1 MRVGIAGTGRIG
13 AGHAM
18 VLAAHDDVTE
28 LVVFDEDRDRAS
40 AVAAKANGVVAASLN
55 ELFDANLDGLVIST
69 ATSAH
74 AELIEA
80 AVKAGV
86 PAFCEKPVAI
96 DAERTKQVL
105 ELVSANDVPVQ
116 VGFQRRFDK
125 GYAAGREA
133 LRNGELGDLRRL
145 HLISGDPAPPPES
158 FIVTSGGI
166 ARDLHIHDF
175 DILRWVTG
183 REVVEV
189 YSIGANRGADYFAK
203 AHDPDESVGT
213 LLLDD
218 GTLVTFQGSRYNGAG
233 YDIRMEIIG
242 TEANHVVGL
251 TDRTPIRSAEPGVEF
266 PAGPAWTLFWDRFEP
281 AYAEELRTFIDVAA
295 GRCENPCTVE
305 DALQASYIAEAVE
318 LSRREHRPVRIQ
330 EVAAL

>member
-1 MRVGIAGTGRIG
+1 MKIGIAGTGRIG

-28 LVVFDEDRDRAS
+28 LVVHDEDHDRAVE
-40 AVAAKANGVVAASLN
+40 VAAKVGGVVATSLDD
-55 ELFDANLDGLVIST
+55 LFAAGLNGFVISA

-80 AVKAGV
+80 SIKAGV

-96 DAERTKQVL
+96 DAERTKEVL
-105 ELVSANDVPVQ
+105 ALVRAHNATVQ
-116 VGFQRRFDK
+116 VGFQRRFDQ

-133 LRNGELGDLRRL
+133 LRNGELGELRRV
-145 HLISGDPAPPPES
+145 HLSSGDPAPPPET
-158 FIVTSGGI
+158 FVATSGGI

-189 YSIGANRGADYFAK
+189 YSVGANRGADYFVA
-203 AHDPDESVGT
+203 ADDVDESIGT

-218 GTLVTFQGSRYNGAG
+218 GTLATFQGSRYNGAG

-242 TEANHVVGL
+242 TKGNHAVGL
-251 TDRTPIRSAEPGVEF
+251 SDRTPIHSAEPGVTF
-266 PAGPAWTLFWDRFEP
+266 PAGPPWTFFWDRFEP
-281 AYAEELRTFIDVAA
+281 AYATELRTFIDVAA
-295 GRCENPCTVE
+295 GRRESPCTVE

-318 LSRREHRPVRIQ
+318 LSRRQHRPVRIE
-330 EVAAL
+330 EVAGP